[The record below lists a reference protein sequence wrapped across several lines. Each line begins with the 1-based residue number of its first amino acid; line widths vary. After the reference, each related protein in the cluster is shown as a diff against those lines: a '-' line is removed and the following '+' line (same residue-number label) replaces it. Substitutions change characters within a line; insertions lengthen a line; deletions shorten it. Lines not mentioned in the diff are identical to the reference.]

1 MLCFVTTSESFQALG
16 GELQVY
22 QAASGAML
30 NYQKSI
36 GLTLGTWSSQM
47 TRPLPIQWTTES
59 VKVLGLVYTPSYYD
73 TVVQNWAL
81 VLQKFRATLSKWAQ
95 RDLSFF
101 GRAQVLKTYVMSKL
115 CYVAHTLTMPRV
127 TMEQVESLM
136 WEFLWQ
142 GSTHQVRQSV
152 CISPVG
158 KGGLGMPYL
167 PSKLAAFQS
176 RCLQRLFDS
185 VNNAAWKSLAAVFI
199 EPATG
204 QYRMGLG
211 IFAASTWKPD
221 YRNMVRTPPFY
232 RNLLRLWLRY
242 DGGA

>member
-1 MLCFVTTSESFQALG
+1 M
-16 GELQVY
+16 
-22 QAASGAML
+22 
-30 NYQKSI
+30 
-36 GLTLGTWSSQM
+36 
-47 TRPLPIQWTTES
+47 
-59 VKVLGLVYTPSYYD
+59 TPSY

-81 VLQKFRATLSKWAQ
+81 VLQKFRATLRKWAQ

-142 GSTHQVRQSV
+142 GSTHQVGQSV

-158 KGGLGMPYL
+158 KGGLGMPHL
-167 PSKLAAFQS
+167 PSKLAAIHS
-176 RCLQRLFDS
+176 RCLQCLFDP
-185 VNNAAWKSLAAVFI
+185 VNNAALAAVFI
-199 EPATG
+199 EPASG

-221 YRNMVRTPPFY
+221 YRNMARTPPFY
-232 RNLLRLWLRY
+232 RSLLRLWLRY
-242 DGGA
+242 DGGRDTRPPEYYEDAMLEPLWGNVLIRDAQNRPLYYPSVAKCRYSTVGDVYAREPPHP